1 MVDPIRKELA
11 VEAFQM
17 IVEFLWPYKYNLV
30 NRQMAVDFC
39 QVDQEKILKLQRL
52 PPGIAHTLKFII
64 KILKD
69 LIIER
74 LAM

>member
-1 MVDPIRKELA
+1 MVDPIQKELA

-30 NRQMAVDFC
+30 NRQTVVDFC
-39 QVDQEKILKLQRL
+39 QVDQEKIPKLQRL
-52 PPGIAHTLKFII
+52 PEGIVHTPKLTIQT
-64 KILKD
+64 LKD

-74 LAM
+74 LAV